1 MKLMLVLGALIAV
14 MIAAGPSRGGGA
26 AGMTPEQIFQA
37 SIDWQEVIGTW
48 EAIPEDHPLSEDV
61 PRVLRRQ
68 SGTLLTLRRD
78 GTCRMFDQDH
88 PTGADGVW
96 TFENHE
102 MFVKLG
108 AERQQDFY
116 VYGIKG
122 DFMVTRSPAKGGK
135 DQLWSRVR

>member
-1 MKLMLVLGALIAV
+1 MKLTLVLWASIAV
-14 MIAAGPSRGGGA
+14 MIAAECSLGRGA

-37 SIDWQEVIGTW
+37 SIDWQDVIGTW
-48 EAIPEDHPLSEDV
+48 EAIPEEHPLSEDV

-88 PTGADGVW
+88 PTGADGIW

-108 AERQQDFY
+108 AEKQQDFY
-116 VYGIKG
+116 IYGIKG
-122 DFMVTRSPAKGGK
+122 DFMVTRSPVKGGK